1 MQGRG
6 AVRLFERE
14 GSGLAATAVVF
25 LLLSLT
31 LQTVKASVDLE
42 PIIEG
47 PVEVEVGEPA
57 SFDATS
63 SGGAIINYTWDFRDG
78 SFAFGPDVEHSFQ
91 REGTYLV
98 GLTITDIEGRQALGT
113 HMMRVVNSPP
123 VAAAEARLDFG
134 EIRPL
139 DLVDLPGLQHVEVSE
154 DQTFL
159 LSAAASSDAP
169 PDVPG
174 LKYAWS
180 LGDGRTASG
189 RHVVVSYPDA
199 GLYRVILQVV
209 DPHGAF
215 DTDEVLVRVVNVP
228 PTAVLG

>member
-1 MQGRG
+1 MQQKGIVRFLRNGGRRP
-6 AVRLFERE
+6 A
-14 GSGLAATAVVF
+14 SAVVTI
-25 LLLSLT
+25 LLLSLA
-31 LQTVKASVDLE
+31 LQSAKASTDLN
-42 PIIEG
+42 PVIFG
-47 PVEVEVGEPA
+47 PSEVEVGA
-57 SFDATS
+57 TANFDATN
-63 SGGAIINYTWDFRDG
+63 SGGPIVNYTWDFRDG
-78 SFAFGPDVEHSFQ
+78 FFAFEPTVEHAFW

-98 GLTITDIEGRQALGT
+98 GLTLTGIGGRQALGT
-113 HMMRVVNSPP
+113 HQVRVVNSPP
-123 VAAAEARLDFG
+123 VAAAEAHLDFA

-139 DLVDLPGLQHVEVSE
+139 DLVDLPGLHHVEVSE

-169 PDVPG
+169 PDLPR
-174 LKYAWS
+174 LEYTWS

-199 GLYRVILQVV
+199 GLYRVVLQVV